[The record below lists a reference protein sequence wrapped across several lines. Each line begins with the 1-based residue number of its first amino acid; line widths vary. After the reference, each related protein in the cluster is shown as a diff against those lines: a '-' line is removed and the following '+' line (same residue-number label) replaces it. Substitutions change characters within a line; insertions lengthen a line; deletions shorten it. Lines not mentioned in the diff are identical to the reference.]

1 MGDTTAVLKYQKEK
15 YKEDRKRL
23 LLEVQKDEGQQ
34 PQTKPVKHTS
44 LTIEKQT
51 EEIHKLFED

>member
-23 LLEVQKDEGQQ
+23 LLEVQQ

-51 EEIHKLFED
+51 EEIHKLFEDCSR

>member
-15 YKEDRKRL
+15 YKENRKRL
-23 LLEVQKDEGQQ
+23 LLEVQQ

-44 LTIEKQT
+44 LTLEKQT
-51 EEIHKLFED
+51 EEIHKLFEDCSR